1 MAEIRK
7 HDPAAGNAIAQA
19 LRAAMGETVRPITPG
34 EPKPSAAPKT
44 DAPIRTSWVSLNVT
58 QPVASSHP
66 DPDED

>member
-19 LRAAMGETVRPITPG
+19 LRAAMGEPVQPFPPG
-34 EPKPSAAPKT
+34 SAPLAAPAKNP
-44 DAPIRTSWVSLNVT
+44 ASRTSWVTV
-58 QPVASSHP
+58 QVAKPTEQSD